1 MPRAGGESDKLGN
14 RYEGLWTVHN
24 LLDVLAGDAVAL
36 EPEAY
41 EESKGIEF
49 VKTKRDNSQ
58 EFQSVKRQRA
68 GAGWTL
74 SALTGL
80 DEHGRSVLKDLFEK
94 LEADSSRRVVFVS
107 TTVHSQAYEV
117 WDRSRRCQTPEE
129 FKQQLE
135 TDKGLHEDFSKYV
148 LPLCCGDLSIAF
160 GRFRSLRLIPFG
172 EDELR
177 RQVEISIRRLVY
189 RADNCALDPSQVVL
203 NLADFIYDSLGRRL
217 VEADIRSELARH
229 GYYLKDWVRDTHVAG
244 QVIALNARYL
254 KHVEADLILGREIP
268 RPEATTIAGALLEPR
283 TKLAQLVVGAAGRGK
298 SCVLAQVLHQLE
310 KQGMPFLA
318 IRLDNLPV
326 VGSTKA
332 MGQELSLPD
341 SPAIVLAG
349 LSQGHPAVLLVDQL
363 DAMSVVSGRNPELW
377 QVFEELVEE
386 VQQHPN
392 MRLLLACRAFDLE
405 HDPRLARLV
414 KQEGLAQRLDLDLLP
429 VETVQLVV
437 KGGGGAPE
445 RLSSQELELLRTPF
459 LLYLFLQGEPANPAP
474 FGGRQELF
482 ARFWRAK
489 QQKAAQ
495 HQVDFDR
502 VIGMLVDE
510 LSRGESISA
519 SADRLDSVATD
530 ANVLV
535 SDNVLVFEN
544 GRYRFFHES
553 FFDYAFARRFVREG
567 RNLVHFLTSECAE
580 QHLFRRS
587 QVRQVLAYQRE
598 DNREFYLAT
607 LIAVLNHADIRVHV
621 KKLVL
626 DWLAQLEDP
635 SSEEWEVIEPLLK
648 DPKLHWAAFNVLW
661 GRLPWFD
668 LLENRGVLSRLLA
681 GEDAGFVDLCART
694 VGQQEFLA
702 KRSPQVAKLLR
713 AYRGKG
719 DAWKQRLR
727 GILQFGHFH
736 GSREMFDLVLDLLE
750 EGLFDGINDLHWH
763 ALTQMAEQRP
773 EFAVEFLGRTL
784 GRLVAQITARG
795 ETNPFAEE
803 GRSNQIDTQF
813 IHTTAQ
819 KAPALYAERITPI
832 IKELVLAN
840 AQPAKCGGYYD
851 AIWHYLS
858 YGADHDTHEALLG
871 STRGALQELARTE
884 PVKCEAILAGWQE
897 LEHKTL
903 RFLLLCAWLGNPNH
917 FAERAAEHLIN
928 HPLAFE
934 VGYDFF
940 SGDDPE
946 RAGIALLL
954 LKAISPLVA
963 DETHLKLA
971 GAIRGYKSP
980 YEKQYPEIRGSRE
993 LALWK
998 QLQSDRLS
1006 QDSRLRIEELRRK
1019 FPERKLT
1026 SYEKRIRAE
1035 HRKGGFVPSPIPT
1048 SAFSKMTD
1056 DQWVKA
1062 FRRYS
1067 STKGEVRHG
1076 RFIGSALELH
1086 TPVQHATKADRK
1098 RFAALALKLPDDILP
1113 IHFDAILWGLVDES
1127 HQVVK
1132 GAGAGQTDVELPND
1146 APLATDTLLQVVQRI
1161 HRLPDK
1167 PCGKAICRL
1176 ADALAKRP
1184 VPVELV
1190 EIVADYAILDPDP
1203 ETEVWDEDAGSGQ
1216 KYYGGDPLSAGI
1228 NSARGSAADSFSRFL
1243 IAHPEMADRL
1253 YPYIET
1259 LARDKSI
1266 AVRAVNIQGLLAL
1279 LNTHRDKAVS
1289 LFLETCEAGEPL
1301 WAIDPVGVFLYHA
1314 TFSHYT
1320 ELRPL
1325 LQRMLVS
1332 SEKEARH
1339 AASNQIALAAFRHPE
1354 AKSDLE
1360 VVLAGDEDCR
1370 RAAAEIYSF
1379 NVHHESVRETCIAN
1393 LKTFFNDP
1401 SKRVRDTASNW
1412 FRERFGEWT
1421 EWQRNLLSDF
1431 AQSQAFLDGGSEC
1444 MMNIDKTP
1452 GPLPPEFLKVA
1463 QRAVDVFEEKIR
1475 TNSPHAFG
1483 FSYHLPA
1490 LVIRFYEQ
1498 SKGDVARRECLDL
1511 IDRML
1516 SLGMAEA
1523 ENELS
1528 KADR

>member
-1 MPRAGGESDKLGN
+1 
-14 RYEGLWTVHN
+14 
-24 LLDVLAGDAVAL
+24 
-36 EPEAY
+36 
-41 EESKGIEF
+41 
-49 VKTKRDNSQ
+49 
-58 EFQSVKRQRA
+58 
-68 GAGWTL
+68 
-74 SALTGL
+74 
-80 DEHGRSVLKDLFEK
+80 
-94 LEADSSRRVVFVS
+94 
-107 TTVHSQAYEV
+107 
-117 WDRSRRCQTPEE
+117 
-129 FKQQLE
+129 
-135 TDKGLHEDFSKYV
+135 
-148 LPLCCGDLSIAF
+148 
-160 GRFRSLRLIPFG
+160 
-172 EDELR
+172 
-177 RQVEISIRRLVY
+177 
-189 RADNCALDPSQVVL
+189 
-203 NLADFIYDSLGRRL
+203 
-217 VEADIRSELARH
+217 
-229 GYYLKDWVRDTHVAG
+229 
-244 QVIALNARYL
+244 
-254 KHVEADLILGREIP
+254 
-268 RPEATTIAGALLEPR
+268 
-283 TKLAQLVVGAAGRGK
+283 
-298 SCVLAQVLHQLE
+298 
-310 KQGMPFLA
+310 MPFLA

-332 MGQELSLPD
+332 LGQELGLPD

-349 LSQGHPAVLLVDQL
+349 LSHGNPAVLLVDQL

-386 VQQHPN
+386 VRQHPN

-414 KQEGLAQRLDLDLLP
+414 KQEGLAQRFDLDLLP
-429 VETVQLVV
+429 VETVKLAV
-437 KGGGGAPE
+437 KEGGGAPE
-445 RLSSQELELLRTPF
+445 RLLGRELELLRTPF
-459 LLYLFLQGEPANPAP
+459 LLYLFLQGEPANPTP

-489 QQKAAQ
+489 QQKAALQ
-495 HQVDFDR
+495 QVDFAR
-502 VIGMLVDE
+502 VIGVLVDE

-519 SADRLDSVATD
+519 SANRLDSVAKD

-553 FFDYAFARRFVREG
+553 FFDYAFARRFVGES

-607 LIAVLNHADIRVHV
+607 LIALLNHADIRVHV
-621 KKLVL
+621 KKLAF

-635 SSEEWEVIEPLLK
+635 SAEEWEIIEPLLK
-648 DPKLHWAAFNVLW
+648 DAKLHWAAFNVLW
-661 GRLPWFD
+661 GRLAWFD
-668 LLENRGVLSRLLA
+668 LLENLDVLSRLFA
-681 GEDAGFVDLCART
+681 REDAGFVDLCARIL
-694 VGQQEFLA
+694 GQQEFLA

-713 AYRGKG
+713 PYLCKG

-736 GSREMFDLVLDLLE
+736 ASREMFDLVLELLE
-750 EGLFDGINDLHWH
+750 DGLFDGNNTFQWH
-763 ALTQMAEQRP
+763 ALTEMAEQRP
-773 EFAVEFLGRTL
+773 EFAVEFLARAL
-784 GRLVAQITARG
+784 RRAVAQSAARG
-795 ETNPFAEE
+795 EGNPFAEE
-803 GRSNQIDTQF
+803 GRSNQMDTHF
-813 IHTTAQ
+813 IRTTAQ

-840 AQPAKCGGYYD
+840 ARPAKCGGYYD
-851 AIWHYLS
+851 EIWPYLS

-871 STRGALQELARTE
+871 STKGALQELARTE

-917 FAERAAEHLIN
+917 FAERAAQHLIN
-928 HPLAFE
+928 HPIAFE
-934 VGYDFF
+934 VGYDVF

-963 DETHLKLA
+963 DGTHLKLES
-971 GAIRGYKSP
+971 AIRGYKSS
-980 YEKQYPEIRGSRE
+980 YEKQNPKFRGSRE
-993 LALWK
+993 LALWT
-998 QLQSDRLS
+998 QLQSDRLN

-1026 SYEKRIRAE
+1026 SYEKRMRAE
-1035 HRKGGFVPSPIPT
+1035 HRIGGFVPPPIPT

-1067 STKGEVRHG
+1067 STKGEMRRG
-1076 RFIGSALELH
+1076 RLIGSALELH
-1086 TPVQHATKADRK
+1086 TPVQHAAKADRK

-1113 IHFDAILWGLVDES
+1113 IYFDAILWGLVDES
-1127 HQVVK
+1127 RQAVK
-1132 GAGAGQTDVELPND
+1132 GGGDGQSDIELPND
-1146 APLATDTLLQVVQRI
+1146 APLATTTLLQVVQRV
-1161 HRLPDK
+1161 HRLPGK

-1203 ETEVWDEDAGSGQ
+1203 ETEVWDEDAGPGQ

-1243 IAHPEMADRL
+1243 FAHPEMAERL
-1253 YPYIET
+1253 YPYVKT
-1259 LARDKSI
+1259 LAHDKSI

-1279 LNTHRDKAVS
+1279 LNTHREEAVA
-1289 LFLETCEAGEPL
+1289 LFLETCEECEPL
-1301 WAIDPVGVFLYHA
+1301 WAIHPVEDFLYYA
-1314 TFSHYT
+1314 TFKHYAV
-1320 ELRPL
+1320 LRPL
-1325 LQRMLVS
+1325 LRRMLSS
-1332 SEKEARH
+1332 SESEARH
-1339 AASNQIALAAFRHPE
+1339 AAARQVTLAAFRHRE
-1354 AKSDLE
+1354 AESDLE
-1360 VVLAGDEDCR
+1360 VVLAGGEECR
-1370 RAAAEIYSF
+1370 RAAAEIYSV

-1393 LKTFFNDP
+1393 LKTFFND
-1401 SKRVRDTASNW
+1401 SCKRVRDTASNW
-1412 FRERFGEWT
+1412 FRERFGGWT
-1421 EWQRNLLSDF
+1421 EWQRNLLSNF
-1431 AQSQAFLDGGSEC
+1431 VQSQAFLDGGSEC

-1463 QRAVDVFEEKIR
+1463 QKAVDVFEEKIR
-1475 TNSPHAFG
+1475 TDSPHAFG

-1498 SKGDVARRECLDL
+1498 SKADEARRECLDL
-1511 IDRML
+1511 LDRML

-1523 ENELS
+1523 ENELR